1 MTWSGTMVTK
11 MCEQARSRTAPDAGR
26 MPAFPGSEHRVP
38 GPCCAR
44 SRRSWVGAL
53 PAVVLLACSAPPP
66 DEPHDDHD
74 HGEAWSVTVLGERF
88 EVFPEIDALAA
99 GQPAMAHTHV
109 TRLADFAPLLEG
121 TVEIVLVDASGEQV
135 FGAGRPVRPGIF
147 NVEVTP
153 RQAGEASLLFRIDD
167 GGGTEEIPGGRISIG
182 TAHHP
187 GGLLQ
192 APSLPAGSDGGEP
205 ISFLKEQQWQS
216 SFATAWVEEGRLAES
231 VAGLATFRPP
241 AGGESTVTAQVDGVV
256 QPAGGSASWP
266 FVGRY
271 VERDSPLFRV
281 APLVAA
287 ERSLATLEAELETL
301 ATELESALARR
312 SRLEELLA
320 LEATSERELEEARVR
335 VLTLE
340 ARHRAAERDLESAR
354 TSRAG
359 GAEGSGPLLRAPFAG
374 GIAAVNVTPGATVA
388 AGDSL
393 ARLVRTDLVWIE
405 VALPPYGARRLAASG
420 VRGVVLEDPESEPMR
435 VEEGLSLVSIA
446 PEVSPR
452 TGTVTVLLQAPG
464 LAGAGIALGS
474 TVAAQILLDEEETGI
489 VVPESALIDDGG
501 VPIVFL
507 QLSGE
512 SFVRQRVT
520 VLERQGDRARVERL
534 APGQRLVTRG
544 GDAIRRSSLMA
555 SGEAEG
561 HVH

>member
-1 MTWSGTMVTK
+1 MMTK

-26 MPAFPGSEHRVP
+26 MPAFPGSERRVP

-44 SRRSWVGAL
+44 SRPSWVGAL
-53 PAVVLLACSAPPP
+53 PALFLLACGTAPPA
-66 DEPHDDHD
+66 EPPPAD
-74 HGEAWSVTVLGERF
+74 GETWSVTAWGERF
-88 EVFPEIDALAA
+88 EVFPEVDALVA
-99 GQPAMAHTHV
+99 GQTAEAHTHV
-109 TRLADFAPLLEG
+109 TRLADFTPVVDG
-121 TVEIVLVDASGEQV
+121 RVEIVLVDASGEQV
-135 FGAGRPVRPGIF
+135 FGADQVLRPGIF
-147 NVEVTP
+147 DIEVTP
-153 RQAGEASLLFRIDD
+153 RQAGDADVLFRIHDAE
-167 GGGTEEIPGGRISIG
+167 GTEEIRGGRVRVG
-182 TAHHP
+182 TADAP
-187 GGLLQ
+187 GGLLD
-192 APSLPAGSDGGEP
+192 ASSPPAGSDGGEP

-256 QPAGGSASWP
+256 QPPGASTAWP

-281 APLVAA
+281 VPLVAP

-320 LEATSERELEEARVR
+320 LEATSGRELEEARVR

-354 TSRAG
+354 SSREG
-359 GAEGSGPLLRAPFAG
+359 GADGAGISLRAAFSG
-374 GIAAVNVTPGATVA
+374 RIAAVSTTPGATVA

-393 ARLVRTDLVWIE
+393 ARLVRTDVVWIE
-405 VALPPYGARRLAASG
+405 VALPPQGARRLAASG
-420 VRGVVLEDPESEPMR
+420 VRGLVLEDPESEPVR
-435 VEEGLSLVSIA
+435 VEEGLSLVSVA

-464 LAGAGIALGS
+464 LGGAGFALGS
-474 TVAAQILLDEEETGI
+474 TVAAQILLAEEETGI
-489 VVPESALIDDGG
+489 VVPESALVDDGG
-501 VPIVFL
+501 VPVVFL

-512 SFVRQRVT
+512 SFVRQRVN

>member
-11 MCEQARSRTAPDAGR
+11 MCEQARCRTAPDAGR
-26 MPAFPGSEHRVP
+26 TPAFPGSERRVP
-38 GPCCAR
+38 DPCCAR

-53 PAVVLLACSAPPP
+53 PALVLLACGAAPPAEPP
-66 DEPHDDHD
+66 DHSHETWAVT
-74 HGEAWSVTVLGERF
+74 AWGERF
-88 EVFPEIDALAA
+88 EVFPEVDALVA
-99 GQPAMAHTHV
+99 GQAAEAHTHV
-109 TRLADFAPLLEG
+109 TRLADFTPVVDG
-121 TVEIVLVDASGEQV
+121 RVEIVLVDASGEQV
-135 FGAGRPVRPGIF
+135 FGADEVLRPGIF
-147 NVEVTP
+147 DIEVTP
-153 RQAGEASLLFRIDD
+153 RQAGDVDVLFRIHDAE
-167 GGGTEEIPGGRISIG
+167 GTEEIRGGRVRVG
-182 TAHHP
+182 TADDP
-187 GGLLQ
+187 GGLLD
-192 APSLPAGSDGGEP
+192 ASSVPAGSDGGEP

-256 QPAGGSASWP
+256 QPPEGSPSWP
-266 FVGRY
+266 FVGRR
-271 VERDSPLFRV
+271 VARDSPLFRV
-281 APLVAA
+281 VPLVAP

-312 SRLEELLA
+312 SRLEGLLA
-320 LEATSERELEEARVR
+320 LEATSKREVEEAGVRVR
-335 VLTLE
+335 TLE
-340 ARHRAAERDLESAR
+340 ARRRAAERDLESAR
-354 TSRAG
+354 ISREG
-359 GAEGSGPLLRAPFAG
+359 GARGSGPLLRAPFAG
-374 GIAAVNVTPGATVA
+374 QVAEVSTTPGATVA

-393 ARLVRTDLVWIE
+393 ARLVRTDVVWIE
-405 VALPPYGARRLAASG
+405 VALPPHGARRLAASG

-435 VEEGLSLVSIA
+435 VEEGLSLVSVA

-474 TVAAQILLDEEETGI
+474 TVAAQVLLDEEETGI
-489 VVPESALIDDGG
+489 VVPESALVDDGG
-501 VPIVFL
+501 VPVVFL

>member
-1 MTWSGTMVTK
+1 MMTK

-26 MPAFPGSEHRVP
+26 MPAFPGSERRVP

-44 SRRSWVGAL
+44 SRPSWVGAL
-53 PAVVLLACSAPPP
+53 PALFLLACGTAPPA
-66 DEPHDDHD
+66 EPPPAD
-74 HGEAWSVTVLGERF
+74 GETWSVTAWGERF
-88 EVFPEIDALAA
+88 EVFPEVDALVA
-99 GQPAMAHTHV
+99 GQTAEAHTHV
-109 TRLADFAPLLEG
+109 TRLADFTPVVDG
-121 TVEIVLVDASGEQV
+121 RVEIVLVDASGEQV
-135 FGAGRPVRPGIF
+135 FGADQVLRPGIF
-147 NVEVTP
+147 DIEVTP
-153 RQAGEASLLFRIDD
+153 RQAGDADVLFRIHDAE
-167 GGGTEEIPGGRISIG
+167 GTEEIRGGRVRVG
-182 TAHHP
+182 TADAP
-187 GGLLQ
+187 GGLLD
-192 APSLPAGSDGGEP
+192 ASSPPAGSDGGEP

-256 QPAGGSASWP
+256 QPPGASTAWP

-281 APLVAA
+281 VPLVAS

-320 LEATSERELEEARVR
+320 LEATSGRELEEARVR

-340 ARHRAAERDLESAR
+340 ARHWAAEQDLESAR
-354 TSRAG
+354 SSREG
-359 GAEGSGPLLRAPFAG
+359 GADGAGISLRAPFSG
-374 GIAAVNVTPGATVA
+374 RIAAVSTTPGATVA

-393 ARLVRTDLVWIE
+393 ARLVRTDVVWIE
-405 VALPPYGARRLAASG
+405 VALPPQGARRLAASG
-420 VRGVVLEDPESEPMR
+420 VRGLVLEDPESEPVR
-435 VEEGLSLVSIA
+435 VEEGLSLVSVA

-452 TGTVTVLLQAPG
+452 TGTVTVLLQVPG
-464 LAGAGIALGS
+464 PGGAGFALGS
-474 TVAAQILLDEEETGI
+474 TVAAQILLADEETGI
-489 VVPESALIDDGG
+489 VVPESALVDDGG
-501 VPIVFL
+501 VPVVFL

-512 SFVRQRVT
+512 SFGRQRVT

>member
-1 MTWSGTMVTK
+1 MTWSGTMMTK

-26 MPAFPGSEHRVP
+26 MPAFPGSERRVP

-44 SRRSWVGAL
+44 SRPSWVGAL
-53 PAVVLLACSAPPP
+53 PTLFLLACGTAPPA
-66 DEPHDDHD
+66 EPPPAD
-74 HGEAWSVTVLGERF
+74 GETWSVTAWGERF
-88 EVFPEIDALAA
+88 EVFPEVDALVA
-99 GQPAMAHTHV
+99 GQTAEAHTHV
-109 TRLADFAPLLEG
+109 TRLADFTPVVDG
-121 TVEIVLVDASGEQV
+121 RVEIVLVDASGEQV
-135 FGAGRPVRPGIF
+135 FGADQVLRPGIF
-147 NVEVTP
+147 DIEVTP
-153 RQAGEASLLFRIDD
+153 RQAGDADVLFRIHDAE
-167 GGGTEEIPGGRISIG
+167 GTEEIRGGRVRVG
-182 TAHHP
+182 TADAP
-187 GGLLQ
+187 GGLLD
-192 APSLPAGSDGGEP
+192 ASSPPAGSDGGEP

-256 QPAGGSASWP
+256 QPPGASGAWP
-266 FVGRY
+266 FVGRR
-271 VERDSPLFRV
+271 VARDSPLFRV
-281 APLVAA
+281 VPLVAA

-320 LEATSERELEEARVR
+320 LEATSEREVEEAGVRVR
-335 VLTLE
+335 TLE
-340 ARHRAAERDLESAR
+340 ARRRAAERDLESAR
-354 TSRAG
+354 SSRQG
-359 GAEGSGPLLRAPFAG
+359 GADGAGISLRAPFSG
-374 GIAAVNVTPGATVA
+374 QIAEVSTTPGATVA

-393 ARLVRTDLVWIE
+393 ARLVRTDVVWVE
-405 VALPPYGARRLAASG
+405 VALPPEGARRLAASG
-420 VRGVVLEDPESEPMR
+420 VRGLVLEDPESEAVR

-474 TVAAQILLDEEETGI
+474 TVAAQILLNEEETGI

-501 VPIVFL
+501 VPVVFV

>member
-1 MTWSGTMVTK
+1 MMTK

-26 MPAFPGSEHRVP
+26 MPAFPGSERRVP

-44 SRRSWVGAL
+44 SRPSWVGAL
-53 PAVVLLACSAPPP
+53 PALFLLACGTAPPA
-66 DEPHDDHD
+66 EPPPAD
-74 HGEAWSVTVLGERF
+74 GETWSVTAWGERF
-88 EVFPEIDALAA
+88 EVFPEVDALVA
-99 GQPAMAHTHV
+99 GQTAEAHTHV
-109 TRLADFAPLLEG
+109 TRLADFTPVVDG
-121 TVEIVLVDASGEQV
+121 RVEIVLVDASGEQV
-135 FGAGRPVRPGIF
+135 FGADQVLRPGIF
-147 NVEVTP
+147 DIEVTP
-153 RQAGEASLLFRIDD
+153 RQAGDADVLFRIHDAE
-167 GGGTEEIPGGRISIG
+167 GTEEIRGGRVRVG
-182 TAHHP
+182 TADAP
-187 GGLLQ
+187 GGLLD
-192 APSLPAGSDGGEP
+192 ASSPPAGSDGGEP

-256 QPAGGSASWP
+256 QPPGASTAWP

-281 APLVAA
+281 VPLVAP

-320 LEATSERELEEARVR
+320 LEATSGRELEEARVR

-340 ARHRAAERDLESAR
+340 ARHWAAERDLESAR
-354 TSRAG
+354 SSREG
-359 GAEGSGPLLRAPFAG
+359 GADGAGISLRAPFSG
-374 GIAAVNVTPGATVA
+374 RIAAVSTTPGATVA

-393 ARLVRTDLVWIE
+393 ARLVRTDVVWIE
-405 VALPPYGARRLAASG
+405 VALPPQGARRLAASG
-420 VRGVVLEDPESEPMR
+420 VRGLVLEDPESEPVR

-464 LAGAGIALGS
+464 LGGAGFALGS
-474 TVAAQILLDEEETGI
+474 TVAAQILLADEETGI
-489 VVPESALIDDGG
+489 VVPESALVDDGG
-501 VPIVFL
+501 VPVVFL

-512 SFVRQRVT
+512 SFGRQRVN

>member
-1 MTWSGTMVTK
+1 MMTK

-26 MPAFPGSEHRVP
+26 MPAFPGSERRVP
-38 GPCCAR
+38 DPCCAR

-53 PAVVLLACSAPPP
+53 PAFFLLACGTAPPA
-66 DEPHDDHD
+66 EPPPAD
-74 HGEAWSVTVLGERF
+74 GETWAVTAWGERF
-88 EVFPEIDALAA
+88 EVFPEVDALVA
-99 GQPAMAHTHV
+99 GQAAEAHTHV
-109 TRLADFAPLLEG
+109 TRLADFTPVVDG
-121 TVEIVLVDASGEQV
+121 RVEIVLVGASGEQV
-135 FGAGRPVRPGIF
+135 FGADQVLRPGIF
-147 NVEVTP
+147 DIEVTP
-153 RQAGEASLLFRIDD
+153 RQAGDVDVLFRIHDAE
-167 GGGTEEIPGGRISIG
+167 GTEEIRGGRVRVG
-182 TAHHP
+182 TADDP
-187 GGLLQ
+187 GGLLD
-192 APSLPAGSDGGEP
+192 ASSPPAGSDGGEP

-256 QPAGGSASWP
+256 QPAEGSPSWP

-271 VERDSPLFRV
+271 VARDSPLFRV
-281 APLVAA
+281 VPLVAA

-320 LEATSERELEEARVR
+320 LEATSKREVEEAGVRVR
-335 VLTLE
+335 TLQ
-340 ARHRAAERDLESAR
+340 ARRRAAERDLESAR
-354 TSRAG
+354 TSREG

-374 GIAAVNVTPGATVA
+374 QIAEVSTTPGATVA

-393 ARLVRTDLVWIE
+393 ARLVRTDLVWVE
-405 VALPPYGARRLAASG
+405 VALPPRGARRLAASG
-420 VRGVVLEDPESEPMR
+420 VRGLVLEDPESEPVR
-435 VEEGLSLVSIA
+435 VEEGLSLVSVA

-452 TGTVTVLLQAPG
+452 TGTVTVLLRAPG

-489 VVPESALIDDGG
+489 VVPESALVDDGG
-501 VPIVFL
+501 VPVVFL

-534 APGQRLVTRG
+534 MPGQRLVTRG

>member
-1 MTWSGTMVTK
+1 MMTK

-26 MPAFPGSEHRVP
+26 MPAFPGSERRVP
-38 GPCCAR
+38 GPCCTR
-44 SRRSWVGAL
+44 SRPSWVGAL
-53 PAVVLLACSAPPP
+53 PTLFLLACTTPPP
-66 DEPHDDHD
+66 AEPPPAD
-74 HGEAWSVTVLGERF
+74 GETWSVTAWGERF
-88 EVFPEIDALAA
+88 EVFPEVDALVA
-99 GQPAMAHTHV
+99 GQAAEAHTHV
-109 TRLADFAPLLEG
+109 TRLADFTPVVDG
-121 TVEIVLVDASGEQV
+121 RVEIVLVDASGEQV
-135 FGAGRPVRPGIF
+135 FGADEVLRPGIF
-147 NVEVTP
+147 DIEVTP
-153 RQAGEASLLFRIDD
+153 RQAGDADVLFRIHDAE
-167 GGGTEEIPGGRISIG
+167 GTEEIRGGRVRVG
-182 TAHHP
+182 TADDP
-187 GGLLQ
+187 GGLLD
-192 APSLPAGSDGGEP
+192 ASSPPAGSDGGEP

-256 QPAGGSASWP
+256 QPPGASSAWP

-281 APLVAA
+281 VPLVAS

-320 LEATSERELEEARVR
+320 LEATSQREVEEARVR
-335 VLTLE
+335 VLILQ

-354 TSRAG
+354 SSREG
-359 GAEGSGPLLRAPFAG
+359 GADGAGISLRAPFSG
-374 GIAAVNVTPGATVA
+374 RIAAVNTTPGATVA

-393 ARLVRTDLVWIE
+393 ARLVRTDVVWIE
-405 VALPPYGARRLAASG
+405 VALPPQGARRLAASG
-420 VRGVVLEDPESEPMR
+420 VRGLVLEDPESEPVR

-464 LAGAGIALGS
+464 LAGAGFALGS
-474 TVAAQILLDEEETGI
+474 TVAAQILLADEETGI
-489 VVPESALIDDGG
+489 VVPESALVDDGG
-501 VPIVFL
+501 VPVVFL

-512 SFVRQRVT
+512 SFGRQRVT
-520 VLERQGDRARVERL
+520 VFERQGDRARVERL

-555 SGEAEG
+555 TGEAEG

>member
-1 MTWSGTMVTK
+1 MAATIFK
-11 MCEQARSRTAPDAGR
+11 RTGR
-26 MPAFPGSEHRVP
+26 RAV
-38 GPCCAR
+38 
-44 SRRSWVGAL
+44 L
-53 PAVVLLACSAPPP
+53 PALFLLACTTPPP
-66 DEPHDDHD
+66 AEPPPAD
-74 HGEAWSVTVLGERF
+74 GETWSVTAWGERF
-88 EVFPEIDALAA
+88 EVFPEVDALVA
-99 GQPAMAHTHV
+99 GQAAEAHTHV
-109 TRLADFAPLLEG
+109 TRLADFTPVVDG
-121 TVEIVLVDASGEQV
+121 RVEIVLVDASGEQV
-135 FGAGRPVRPGIF
+135 FGADEVLRPGIF
-147 NVEVTP
+147 DIEVTP
-153 RQAGEASLLFRIDD
+153 RQAGDADVLFRIHDAE
-167 GGGTEEIPGGRISIG
+167 GTEEIRGGRVRVG
-182 TAHHP
+182 TADDP
-187 GGLLQ
+187 GGLLD
-192 APSLPAGSDGGEP
+192 ASSPPAGSDGGEP

-256 QPAGGSASWP
+256 QPPGASSAWP

-281 APLVAA
+281 VPLVAS

-320 LEATSERELEEARVR
+320 LEATSGRELEEARVR

-354 TSRAG
+354 SSREGRADGAG
-359 GAEGSGPLLRAPFAG
+359 ISLRAPFSG
-374 GIAAVNVTPGATVA
+374 RIAAVNTTPGATVA

-393 ARLVRTDLVWIE
+393 ARLVRTDVVWIE
-405 VALPPYGARRLAASG
+405 VALPPQGARRLAASG
-420 VRGVVLEDPESEPMR
+420 VRGLVLEDPESEPVR
-435 VEEGLSLVSIA
+435 VEEGLSLVSVA

-464 LAGAGIALGS
+464 LAGAGFALGS
-474 TVAAQILLDEEETGI
+474 TVAAQILLADEETGI
-489 VVPESALIDDGG
+489 VVPESALVDDGG
-501 VPIVFL
+501 VPVVFL

-512 SFVRQRVT
+512 SFGRQRVT
-520 VLERQGDRARVERL
+520 VFERQGDRARVERL

-555 SGEAEG
+555 TGEAEG

>member
-1 MTWSGTMVTK
+1 MMWRQTESGWRLAAGAPTRGL
-11 MCEQARSRTAPDAGR
+11 ARAAMAAAFFLFACGTAP
-26 MPAFPGSEHRVP
+26 PADSPPAESE
-38 GPCCAR
+38 
-44 SRRSWVGAL
+44 S
-53 PAVVLLACSAPPP
+53 
-66 DEPHDDHD
+66 
-74 HGEAWSVTVLGERF
+74 WSVTAWGERF
-88 EVFPEIDALAA
+88 EIFPEVDALVA
-99 GQPAMAHTHV
+99 GQTAEAHTHV
-109 TRLADFAPLLEG
+109 TRLAGFTPVVDG
-121 TVEIVLVDASGEQV
+121 RVEIVLVDASGEQV
-135 FGAGRPVRPGIF
+135 FGADQVLRPGIF
-147 NVEVTP
+147 DIEVTP
-153 RQAGEASLLFRIDD
+153 RRAGEADLLFRIHDAE
-167 GGGTEEIPGGRISIG
+167 GTEEIRGGRVHIG
-182 TAHHP
+182 TAEEP
-187 GGLLQ
+187 GGLLI
-192 APSLPAGSDGGEP
+192 APAPPAGSDGGEP
-205 ISFLKEQQWQS
+205 VSFLKEQQWQS
-216 SFATAWVEEGRLAES
+216 SFASAWVEEGRLAES

-241 AGGESTVTAQVDGVV
+241 AGGESMVTAQVDGVV
-256 QPAGGSASWP
+256 QPPEGSPSWP
-266 FVGRY
+266 FVGRR

-281 APLVAA
+281 VPLVAA

-340 ARHRAAERDLESAR
+340 SRRRAAARDLESAR
-354 TSRAG
+354 TSREG
-359 GAEGSGPLLRAPFAG
+359 GAEGSGPLLKAPFAG
-374 GIAAVNVTPGATVA
+374 QIAEVSTTPGATVA

-393 ARLVRTDLVWIE
+393 ARLVRTDVVWIE
-405 VALPPYGARRLAASG
+405 VALPPHGARRLAASG

-474 TVAAQILLDEEETGI
+474 TVAAQVLLDEEETGI
-489 VVPESALIDDGG
+489 VVPESALVDDGG
-501 VPIVFL
+501 VPVVFL

-534 APGQRLVTRG
+534 VPGQRLVTRG